1 MPHVALIYE
10 DGSVFDVSLEEDIS
24 PSKNLLIKL
33 PDERNDGDN
42 ERGHRF
48 GYQDQMGSLYFLSS
62 KISRPITQLQQKSR
76 FHTIAHKYNEN
87 QFHPGESLKLYA
99 GTQVGNRFWLFG
111 MKQYGS
117 LCKRYQVK
125 IVVASTYLLF

>member
-42 ERGHRF
+42 ERGNRF

-62 KISRPITQLQQKSR
+62 KNS
-76 FHTIAHKYNEN
+76 
-87 QFHPGESLKLYA
+87 SLVLD
-99 GTQVGNRFWLFG
+99 G
-111 MKQYGS
+111 
-117 LCKRYQVK
+117 
-125 IVVASTYLLF
+125 